1 VAYIKNK
8 LLFHSVIVQNIL
20 AASKTKKKREKS
32 KKNSSKRCLL
42 DSTAEN

>member
-20 AASKTKKKREKS
+20 AASKTKKRERKA